1 MNRQGR
7 ILIVDDEEQW
17 RKELVETLERGGF
30 QVDAVSRASEA
41 LARLSETSYHMV
53 VLDIRLVQADR
64 SNREGIDLLEELYKR
79 GLYEAIIVIM
89 LSAFG
94 TKEHMRTSFRK
105 YKVVDF
111 LSKEDFDNQVF
122 LDNVRQVFS
131 EKVNINLSLEIIWQ
145 EVSRAEQVVYNLEMD
160 EVSDTGDA
168 AFQNRMAIELEDL
181 LCRLFYQAESILV
194 RPMTPGHSGTGVLW
208 VQPFYATGGGRAVV
222 VKFGNIRKIEEEYRN
237 FGQYIQPFIG
247 GGRNTTIL
255 NVRRTSRLGGIKYS
269 LLGMANDNLEN
280 FGSFYR
286 HATLPQIEEALDRL
300 FGDTCGA
307 WYASP
312 GSLRPHKLTEDY
324 QQLLNFTPE
333 KLERGLS
340 DLVESVHGEQKLY
353 FKSLRGKHAYT
364 NPLIATAHQ
373 ILVQPTYICTTHGD
387 FNQHNILVDNN
398 GNTWLIDFLRTGRGH
413 ILRDVSELDSVVR
426 FQLLASGEA
435 TLEERLKMEK
445 VLCNIEHFSQV
456 EQLADKL
463 PTENSALTKAY
474 NVVIHLRKLAR
485 KLVNQNP
492 SDDISEYF
500 IALLYQAMN
509 TFRFHHLSVRQR
521 EHALLCASLLA
532 DRLGLK
538 S

>member
-7 ILIVDDEEQW
+7 ILIVDDEDQW

-64 SNREGIDLLEELYKR
+64 SNVEGIDLLEELYKR

-122 LDNVRQVFS
+122 LENVLQVFS
-131 EKVNINLSLEIIWQ
+131 EKVNINFSLEIIWQ
-145 EVSRAEQVVYNLEMD
+145 EVSRPEQVISNLEMD
-160 EVSDTGDA
+160 EISDTGDV
-168 AFQNRMAIELEDL
+168 AFQNRMANELEDL

-194 RPMTPGHSGTGVLW
+194 RPMTPGRSGTGVLW

-222 VKFGNIRKIEEEYRN
+222 VKFGSIRKIEEEYRN
-237 FGQYIQPFIG
+237 FEQYIQPFIG

-312 GSLRPHKLTEDY
+312 GRLRPHKLTEDY
-324 QQLLNFTPE
+324 QQLLKFTLE

-340 DLVESVHGEQKLY
+340 DLVETVQGKQKLY
-353 FKSLRGKHAYT
+353 FKSLRGRSAYT
-364 NPLIATAHQ
+364 NPLLATADRSF
-373 ILVQPTYICTTHGD
+373 VRPTYICTTHGD
-387 FNQHNILVDNN
+387 FNQHNILVDNT

-426 FQLLASGEA
+426 FQLLASDEA
-435 TLEERLKMEK
+435 TLEERLKMER
-445 VLCNIEHFSQV
+445 VLCSIERFSQI
-456 EQLADKL
+456 EQLTDKL
-463 PTENSALTKAY
+463 PTENRALARAY
-474 NVVIHLRKLAR
+474 SIVIHLRKLAR
-485 KLVNQNP
+485 RLVSQNP
-492 SDDISEYF
+492 DDDISEYF
-500 IALLYQAMN
+500 IALLYNAMN
-509 TFRFHHLSVRQR
+509 TFRFRHLSVRQR